1 MYIVQT
7 CMYMFIQVYARF
19 DSYKHVHIMY
29 KHVHT
34 CLFHISYLHSC
45 MSRYVLLM
53 FRVQMATYIS
63 RNVQTSLNCVHT
75 LMYPFDFSFLFC
87 PAGWPV
93 GRDQLLPGVT
103 PTQVQAHQFNRHQ
116 PLVFLPPRPPA
127 FLAGLG
133 ADPATSGAAAGSSPP
148 AGEQPLQRQRGDQP
162 LPRQVLRCGGAAR
175 VLDAGLVL
183 GRCSSVL
190 LVLRIGASRSWSWG
204 NRWRPEPP

>member
-7 CMYMFIQVYARF
+7 CMYMFMQVYACF
-19 DSYKHVHIMY
+19 DLYKHVHIMY

-75 LMYPFDFSFLFC
+75 STLMYPFDFSCLFC

-93 GRDQLLPGVT
+93 GRD
-103 PTQVQAHQFNRHQ
+103 
-116 PLVFLPPRPPA
+116 
-127 FLAGLG
+127 
-133 ADPATSGAAAGSSPP
+133 
-148 AGEQPLQRQRGDQP
+148 
-162 LPRQVLRCGGAAR
+162 
-175 VLDAGLVL
+175 
-183 GRCSSVL
+183 
-190 LVLRIGASRSWSWG
+190 
-204 NRWRPEPP
+204 

>member
-7 CMYMFIQVYARF
+7 CMYMFIQVYMRF
-19 DSYKHVHIMY
+19 DLYKHVHIMY

-75 LMYPFDFSFLFC
+75 LMYPFDFSFKFC

-93 GRDQLLPGVT
+93 GKD
-103 PTQVQAHQFNRHQ
+103 
-116 PLVFLPPRPPA
+116 
-127 FLAGLG
+127 
-133 ADPATSGAAAGSSPP
+133 
-148 AGEQPLQRQRGDQP
+148 
-162 LPRQVLRCGGAAR
+162 
-175 VLDAGLVL
+175 
-183 GRCSSVL
+183 
-190 LVLRIGASRSWSWG
+190 
-204 NRWRPEPP
+204 